1 MDRKVPSKQTTM
13 FLTCCA
19 LLSASCIPSLAQGS
33 QDGSQGGPQGGQGG
47 PPQRRMGGPH
57 GGQSGPDGPQG
68 GPPSGMRPRGT
79 GFGRKLQ
86 EERAAIRQ
94 GVQNGTISP
103 EKAQQLRQNVA
114 GIAQQ
119 AAAAR
124 AQNGGQLNPNQIKQF
139 KNELR
144 QTKEMVQSTAG
155 SGTSVVESPREAPLT
170 GPRWTPGPD
179 GAQNPVA
186 LKHQMKTEERRELRQ
201 ERQATEQVQ
210 EQQQMDYQK
219 QMTQKLG
226 QQRKTILDDKKQVQ
240 KERNQYG
247 AN

>member
-1 MDRKVPSKQTTM
+1 MGRNAAKRPALI
-13 FLTCCA
+13 LTCFAILCA
-19 LLSASCIPSLAQGS
+19 AGTPAQAQNGG
-33 QDGSQGGPQGGQGG
+33 DGGA
-47 PPQRRMGGPH
+47 R
-57 GGQSGPDGPQG
+57 GPQG
-68 GPPSGMRPRGT
+68 GPGGPGGRPPGT
-79 GFGRKLQ
+79 GIGRKLR
-86 EERAAIRQ
+86 EEKAAIRQ

-103 EKAQQLRQNVA
+103 EQAQKLRQNVA

-124 AQNGGQLNPNQIKQF
+124 AQNGGQLNPNQVKQI

-144 QTKEMVQSTAG
+144 QTKELIQNATGA
-155 SGTSVVESPREAPLT
+155 GTSTVQRPGAGDGLT
-170 GPRWTPGPD
+170 GPNWAPGPD
-179 GAQNPVA
+179 GAQDPAA
-186 LKHQMKTEERRELRQ
+186 LKRGMKTEERRELRQ

-210 EQQQMDYQK
+210 EQQQLDYEK

-226 QQRKTILDDKKQVQ
+226 QQRKAITQDKKQVQ